1 MLGRPLIEVVG
12 SLSAA
17 RARAAVA
24 AAFTAFALAADQ
36 YQFVDDDFGLVLLL
50 PGFFVVPGIVVQAA
64 FNVNRAALLQVLA
77 RDFGGAPEGLNVV
90 PLRLI
95 LPVTVFVF
103 NRRAGGQREISDRHA
118 AGGVLHFRV
127 LTQVA
132 KQDNFVDASCHEKC
146 SYVRWN
152 VPRTAKNIRKP
163 RAARSRPTI
172 NVRDEIR
179 TAAGARAD

>member
-17 RARAAVA
+17 RARAAA

-64 FNVNRAALLQVLA
+64 FNVNGASLFQVLA
-77 RDFGGAPEGLNVV
+77 GDLGGTPECLYVV

-95 LPVTVFVF
+95 LPVTVLVF
-103 NRRAGGQREISDRHA
+103 HRRAGGQREVSDGHA

-127 LTQVA
+127 LAQVA
-132 KQDNFVDASCHEKC
+132 EQN
-146 SYVRWN
+146 
-152 VPRTAKNIRKP
+152 
-163 RAARSRPTI
+163 
-172 NVRDEIR
+172 
-179 TAAGARAD
+179 